1 MQRTISVD
9 MRMEVIMNEAKIR
22 EIATKT
28 FQALPMDNTKP
39 EKWIDEFVVAY
50 TKAILFEATDIMREV
65 AKEHPQEISTVIKAT
80 AIDVL
85 DHFGL

>member
-1 MQRTISVD
+1 
-9 MRMEVIMNEAKIR
+9 MNRIK

-28 FQALPMDNTKP
+28 FNSIPQDPKNP
-39 EKWIDEFVVAY
+39 ELWIDSFVIAY
-50 TKAILFEATDIMREV
+50 TRAILFEATDVVRESAKSESDPQISNALKV
-65 AKEHPQEISTVIKAT
+65 A

>member
-1 MQRTISVD
+1 MK
-9 MRMEVIMNEAKIR
+9 KIK

-28 FQALPMDNTKP
+28 FESLPQDQKNP
-39 EKWIDEFVVAY
+39 EQWIDKFIIEY
-50 TKAILFEATDIMREV
+50 TRAILFEATDVIREK
-65 AKEHPQEISTVIKAT
+65 AKETTDESTSNALKVV

>member
-1 MQRTISVD
+1 
-9 MRMEVIMNEAKIR
+9 MNRIK

-28 FQALPMDNTKP
+28 FKELPLDGSKP
-39 EKWIDEFVVAY
+39 EEAIDQFVMAY
-50 TKAILFEATDIMREV
+50 TRAILFEATDVIREK
-65 AKEHPQEISTVIKAT
+65 AKEHEGEISTALKAT

>member
-1 MQRTISVD
+1 
-9 MRMEVIMNEAKIR
+9 MERIK

-28 FQALPMDNTKP
+28 FKSLPMDNSKP
-39 EKWIDEFVVAY
+39 EEAIDAFVLAY
-50 TKAILFEATDIMREV
+50 TRAILFEATDVMREK
-65 AKEHPQEISTVIKAT
+65 AKEHSQEVGTVLKAT